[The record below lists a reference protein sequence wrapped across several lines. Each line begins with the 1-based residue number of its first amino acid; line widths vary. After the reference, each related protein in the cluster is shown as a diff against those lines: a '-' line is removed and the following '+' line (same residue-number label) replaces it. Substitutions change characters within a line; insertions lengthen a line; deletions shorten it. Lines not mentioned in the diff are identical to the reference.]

1 MEENKMI
8 DSGSGVKISEDV
20 VQIIAGIAAGE
31 IEGVHGMSS
40 SFASGIAEL
49 LGSKKSVSRGVKVEI
64 RDNTVTIDMHIVVKY
79 GVRIPDVAWN
89 LQEKVKDEVE
99 TMTGLEVLQVNVHID
114 GIHIEK
120 DADAPAE
127 EAEEIPSE
135 EE

>member
-1 MEENKMI
+1 MEESKMI
-8 DSGSGVKISEDV
+8 ENGSGVKISEDV

-64 RDNTVTIDMHIVVKY
+64 RDNTVIIDMHIVVKY

-99 TMTGLEVLQVNVHID
+99 TMIGLEVQQVNIHID

-120 DADAPAE
+120 DSTEPE
-127 EAEEIPSE
+127 ETEATEE
-135 EE
+135 